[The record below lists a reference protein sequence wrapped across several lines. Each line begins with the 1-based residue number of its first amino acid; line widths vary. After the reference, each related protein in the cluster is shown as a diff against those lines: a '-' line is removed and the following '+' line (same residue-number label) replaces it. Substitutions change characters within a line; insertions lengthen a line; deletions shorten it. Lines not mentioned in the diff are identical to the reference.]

1 MAGFYFAKARA
12 RTDFRVRQK
21 IIAMEGKSMT
31 DCLNLLNVRRFMFGT
46 MAGTIILTGVALNCG
61 CKNIVN
67 RAQSPDEPMAVSKAA
82 DDEEERQQTYIGQT
96 CHFWGATTTAIEG
109 LTLVTGLNETGSNP
123 SPSKQRADLIKE
135 LASRPEV
142 KNAKQLVADMSTEVV
157 LIRGRLPPGIRKGE
171 PFDIEIQALRDTEAT
186 SLEGGTATQC
196 RLRPQA
202 RLGRSV
208 KQGHVKGLAKGKLIT
223 DSAFSTRDDESTTLR
238 GIIPGGGIAAEDR
251 DMGLKLTGDT
261 VHPKTTTEIARAINK
276 RFTVVGRDGR
286 LGAAEAKTD
295 RVVNLLVP
303 DKYKLNVGRYIH
315 VLRNLAYSET
325 SNARVNR
332 MELLDQMMSS
342 PADAERAA
350 LRLEALGRD
359 GQPALKRALS
369 NEDAEVRFHAAQAL
383 AYQDQSDGAEVLKL
397 AARDEPAF
405 RALALTALAT
415 LDSSAADEALNELL
429 NMPSAETRYGAFFAL
444 RAKPSQSP
452 EIAGEW
458 VGDSFHLH
466 EIESNADPML
476 HFSKAKRAEIVVF
489 DGDQTVSKDFL
500 YVGSGLTVRAISPD
514 TLRISRYR
522 ANGSDSRKKCSTR
535 VIDLITTLA
544 DEGVGYGEM
553 LKMFREAKQ
562 SDSLNSRLVVHAMP
576 RSDRDYVPGET
587 SDQLPPER
595 SEKYIAKAAPTLFQD
610 MADRGSAGGDDEKPA
625 QIAQDAEAE
634 TIEQPPVKVHKDNA
648 VRKASAWSKISP
660 FNKNR

>member
-1 MAGFYFAKARA
+1 
-12 RTDFRVRQK
+12 
-21 IIAMEGKSMT
+21 MEGRSMT

-46 MAGTIILTGVALNCG
+46 LAAVIIFIGAALNCG
-61 CKNIVN
+61 CKNIIN
-67 RAQSPDEPMAVSKAA
+67 RAQSPDQPSPLAKSP
-82 DDEEERQQTYIGQT
+82 DDKQESLQTYIGQT
-96 CHFWGATTTAIEG
+96 CRFWGAQTTAIEG
-109 LTLVTGLNETGSNP
+109 LTLVTGLSETGSNP
-123 SPSKQRADLIKE
+123 RPSKQREDLIKE
-135 LASRPEV
+135 LAARPDI
-142 KNAKQLVADMSTEVV
+142 KNAKQLIAEMSTEVV
-157 LIRGRLPPGIRKGE
+157 LIKGLLPPGIRKGE
-171 PFDIEIQALRDTEAT
+171 PFDIQIQALRDTDAT
-186 SLEGGTATQC
+186 SLEGGTAMQC
-196 RLRPQA
+196 RLRPHA
-202 RLGRSV
+202 RLGRSL
-208 KQGHVKGLAKGKLIT
+208 KHGHVKGMAKGKLIT

-238 GIIPGGGIAAEDR
+238 GIIPGGGIAAADR
-251 DMGLKLTGDT
+251 DMGLKLTGET
-261 VHPKTTTEIARAINK
+261 IHPKMTTEIARAINK

-295 RVVNLLVP
+295 RIVNLLVP
-303 DKYKLNVGRYIH
+303 DKYRLNVGRYIH

-325 SNARVNR
+325 ANARVNR
-332 MELLDQMMSS
+332 MELLEQLMAS
-342 PADAERAA
+342 PADAEVAA
-350 LRLEALGRD
+350 FRLEAMGRD

-369 NEDAEVRFHAAQAL
+369 NPDAEVQFHAAQAL
-383 AYQDQSDGAEVLKL
+383 AYQDQSDGTEVLKL

-415 LDSSAADEALNELL
+415 LDSSAADEALKELL

-444 RAKPSQSP
+444 RAKPSQTP
-452 EIAGEW
+452 EIAGDW
-458 VGDSFHLH
+458 VGDSFYLH

-489 DGDQTVSKDFL
+489 DGEQTVSKDFL
-500 YVGSGLTVRAISPD
+500 YVGSGLTVRAINPD

-522 ANGSDSRKKCSTR
+522 RDGSDSRKQCSTR
-535 VIDLITTLA
+535 VIDLITALA
-544 DEGVGYGEM
+544 NEGVGYGEM

-562 SDSLNSRLVVHAMP
+562 SESLNSRLVVHAMP